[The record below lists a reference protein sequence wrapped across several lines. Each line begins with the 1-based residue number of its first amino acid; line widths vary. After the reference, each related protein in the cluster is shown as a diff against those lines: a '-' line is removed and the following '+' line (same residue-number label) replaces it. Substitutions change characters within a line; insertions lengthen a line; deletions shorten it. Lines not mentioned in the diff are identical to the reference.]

1 MKPRRTLISV
11 IPQAG
16 ALWLLLVM
24 AASSTATPPSP
35 TPNLAALIECRQR
48 VADFAQ
54 IFPASH
60 DPLKSVALGWRPLP
74 SSNPF
79 MTEFALLRPIAIFG
93 HMTHQIAF
101 SGGSIMAVLDLADPH
116 PLAKSLHL
124 VPAVDNADKV
134 MFGRELLSRDTT
146 NPATGIPA
154 IESIVLNVATV
165 HTHPGKTLVG
175 CNYSLDD
182 PD

>member
-1 MKPRRTLISV
+1 MKPRRSQISAV
-11 IPQAG
+11 SQAG
-16 ALWLLLVM
+16 ALWLLAM
-24 AASSTATPPSP
+24 AASSAATPPPSP
-35 TPNLAALIECRQR
+35 TPDLAALIECRQR

-74 SSNPF
+74 ASNPF
-79 MTEFALLRPIAIFG
+79 MTEFALLHPITIFG

-101 SGGSIMAVLDLADPH
+101 SGGSIMAILDLADPH
-116 PLAKSLHL
+116 PLAKTLQL
-124 VPAVDNADKV
+124 TPAVDNADTV

-146 NPATGIPA
+146 NPATGKPA

-165 HTHPGKTLVG
+165 HSHPGKTLVG